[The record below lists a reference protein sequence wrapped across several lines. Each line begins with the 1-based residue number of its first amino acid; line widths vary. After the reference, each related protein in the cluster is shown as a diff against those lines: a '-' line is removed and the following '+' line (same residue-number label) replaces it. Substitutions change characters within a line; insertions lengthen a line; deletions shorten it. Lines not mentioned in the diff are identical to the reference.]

1 MNCSERALVRVLIS
15 ALSCSAE
22 SIAMP
27 VTLPAELKVRTVIPA
42 EGNCCC
48 NDCSTSRGEM
58 ERSFVM
64 VMVEP
69 PFSEIPLFTKSPVV
83 YKDYVNLLY
92 LYYHVFT
99 SDFLFQ
105 LDDATITAA
114 RRSKFRLAPFCPT
127 RVSRMVTKT
136 NGFRNLPESRRLS
149 VRSNPSLVVRHGG
162 GGGGWGR
169 ALRA

>member
-1 MNCSERALVRVLIS
+1 MFDLLKH
-15 ALSCSAE
+15 
-22 SIAMP
+22 P
-27 VTLPAELKVRTVIPA
+27 VPAP
-42 EGNCCC
+42 
-48 NDCSTSRGEM
+48 
-58 ERSFVM
+58 
-64 VMVEP
+64 
-69 PFSEIPLFTKSPVV
+69 PVV

-105 LDDATITAA
+105 LYDATITAA

-162 GGGGWGR
+162 VRCDWGR
-169 ALRA
+169 ALRAVTYGQTVFCPSHHH